1 MEDKSNDPTPQRPA
15 GGQLFDAPL
24 LVLDLPA
31 LLAQVRLEP
40 AYRTSDRNALTVFK
54 TDGMRI
60 VLLALHAG
68 AELKT
73 HTAPGIIS
81 VQVLKGRQEP
91 FLTALRAEDELDSFG
106 HRFQV
111 RLVLPGLRLGL
122 PVVAVHDRGD
132 DFVLLDQLR
141 NDLVPS
147 VR

>member
-1 MEDKSNDPTPQRPA
+1 METKSNDPTPQRPEPAA
-15 GGQLFDAPL
+15 GRPLDALL
-24 LVLDLPA
+24 LVFDLPA

-81 VQVLKGRQEP
+81 VQVLEGRLMFRTAEQATGLAQGQLLTLHAGIPHSVTAVTEAV
-91 FLTALRAEDELDSFG
+91 FLLTLAIKK
-106 HRFQV
+106 
-111 RLVLPGLRLGL
+111 
-122 PVVAVHDRGD
+122 
-132 DFVLLDQLR
+132 
-141 NDLVPS
+141 
-147 VR
+147 

>member
-1 MEDKSNDPTPQRPA
+1 MEDKSNDPTPQRPE

-31 LLAQVRLEP
+31 LLAQVRQEP
-40 AYRTSDRNALTVFK
+40 AYRTSDRNSLTVFK

-81 VQVLKGRQEP
+81 VQVLEGRLTFRTAEQATELAQGQLLTLHAGIP
-91 FLTALRAEDELDSFG
+91 HSVTAVTEAVFLLTLATKK
-106 HRFQV
+106 
-111 RLVLPGLRLGL
+111 
-122 PVVAVHDRGD
+122 
-132 DFVLLDQLR
+132 
-141 NDLVPS
+141 
-147 VR
+147 